1 VYRGEGI
8 LVLSDDGRVNELSR
22 VSKIVRSLNPDS
34 EYRLFLPKEMLESE
48 GPLQHRVLS
57 IVQAKQES
65 S

>member
-1 VYRGEGI
+1 
-8 LVLSDDGRVNELSR
+8 
-22 VSKIVRSLNPDS
+22 
-34 EYRLFLPKEMLESE
+34 LPKEMLESE